1 MMGGHGNPGRLAPPE
16 DPLTAFPA
24 LLRSVTPAAAPV
36 GGMWQGWVVLVL
48 GLLCVVPSGARA
60 QSDGNVRPSEAERVA
75 GAEGVTCAT
84 GRITSVEIRSLSIF
98 EPQGTS
104 FRLLSWAYRA
114 ANALH
119 VNTQESFVERELLF
133 EEGDCLDPFLLSESE
148 RLLSQYGFLAY
159 ARVTSRPDGSG
170 GHVVSVETRDEWST
184 KVDLGV
190 TYDEGTNVEKLQVT
204 EENFLGHGVFGEFTY
219 LERRE
224 SRTHAFG
231 VSTPRF
237 FGRADAGTAFGRTR
251 SGPFF
256 NQHVRYPFVGE
267 AGRTAVR
274 EGYSRGTDF
283 FAYSTGGQEEYTRVL
298 VPVFREQIELSAA
311 RRFGDPG
318 ASIIFG
324 GGITRDVIRYDD
336 PAEVTLGDSY
346 EERVFLAGSP
356 PQAMARQW
364 RPSAA
369 TRLGVHLG
377 TRRFRYEEYMG
388 LDGVRDRQTVGLGLF
403 AGVSLA
409 QGLPM
414 LAPSGV
420 DRLTD
425 LVTRAHASFT
435 APLGSSLLH
444 GGATVEARRDGGHWR
459 DVLASTDL
467 VFYGRTALLPG
478 QTWFARASFGGGWN
492 TSIPYQL
499 SLGGREAVRSLP
511 EDVLP
516 GGRMLL
522 FVVEDRIAFGW
533 PGPNA
538 ADLGVTL
545 FGEAGR
551 VFPGDVPYGVDS
563 GWQGSAGIG
572 LRLGLP
578 AGTRN
583 IWRADVVFPVGSAG
597 GNPMIRVTFE
607 LNKFRSGFFNP
618 EVNRSRRFMLGP
630 ESF

>member
-1 MMGGHGNPGRLAPPE
+1 
-16 DPLTAFPA
+16 
-24 LLRSVTPAAAPV
+24 
-36 GGMWQGWVVLVL
+36 VLVL
-48 GLLCVVPSGARA
+48 GLLCVVPTGLRA
-60 QSDGNVRPSEAERVA
+60 QSDGNVRLPEAERVA
-75 GAEGVTCAT
+75 GAEGDACTT
-84 GRITSVEIRSLSIF
+84 GRITSVEIQSLSIF
-98 EPQGTS
+98 EPEGTP
-104 FRLLSWAYRA
+104 FRLLSWAYSA

-170 GHVVSVETRDEWST
+170 GHVVDVETRDEWST

-267 AGRTAVR
+267 AGRIAVR

-318 ASIIFG
+318 SVDHPG
-324 GGITRDVIRYDD
+324 GQPHARRDPLRRSRGGHARRQLRRTGLPHGITAPVDGPSVA
-336 PAEVTLGDSY
+336 AERGHAFG
-346 EERVFLAGSP
+346 RAPGHP
-356 PQAMARQW
+356 PLPVR
-364 RPSAA
+364 
-369 TRLGVHLG
+369 GVHRARRRSRPTDGGPRAVRGGEPCSGPADAGALG
-377 TRRFRYEEYMG
+377 GRPAHGSRH
-388 LDGVRDRQTVGLGLF
+388 
-403 AGVSLA
+403 
-409 QGLPM
+409 
-414 LAPSGV
+414 PS
-420 DRLTD
+420 
-425 LVTRAHASFT
+425 HASFT
-435 APLGSSLLH
+435 APLGASLLH

-467 VFYGRTALLPG
+467 VFYGRTDLLPG

-492 TSIPYQL
+492 TSLPYQL
-499 SLGGREAVRSLP
+499 SLGGREAVRALP

-533 PGPNA
+533 PGPNT

-583 IWRADVVFPVGSAG
+583 IWRADVVFPVGSVG
-597 GNPMIRVTFE
+597 GESQVRVTFE